1 MSICDVLT
9 LYFRVSLMPEAE
21 GSLEGTDE
29 EAVASTTSSSTSIVS
44 SSFRMTITAIETDPQ
59 RNLRRLQDYPNI
71 DEKEEPAITEHLTRV
86 FAEVLSIAPT
96 SVSLVFEE
104 DLIVEYL
111 ANSGRNFN
119 GVIRQNIFRVMGE

>member
-1 MSICDVLT
+1 
-9 LYFRVSLMPEAE
+9 MPEAE
-21 GSLEGTDE
+21 ASLEGTDE

-71 DEKEEPAITEHLTRV
+71 DEKEEPAITEHLMRV